1 MHAMSDRGWRQ
12 ALSDLASTVSKS
24 VAEAVPDEDTV
35 ASAGVAPSVGYQ
47 GIKATLLGRNP
58 VWAAV
63 KGVWMGAGVG
73 LRVAMVVGLVL
84 LLLLN
89 PVLLVLGL
97 LALLVAAVVAGIRA
111 ATH

>member
-1 MHAMSDRGWRQ
+1 MSDRGWRQ
-12 ALSDLASTVSKS
+12 ALSDLASSLSKS
-24 VAEAVPDEDTV
+24 VADAVPEIDEDAV
-35 ASAGVAPSVGYQ
+35 ASAGAATSVGYQ
-47 GIKATLLGRNP
+47 EVKAKVLGNNP

-63 KGVWMGAGVG
+63 KGAWKSAGVG
-73 LRVAMVVGLVL
+73 MRVAVVVGLVL

-111 ATH
+111 AT

>member
-1 MHAMSDRGWRQ
+1 MSDRGWRQ
-12 ALSDLASTVSKS
+12 ALSDLASTLSKS
-24 VAEAVPDEDTV
+24 VADAVPEVDEDAV

-63 KGVWMGAGVG
+63 KGVWMSAGVG
-73 LRVAMVVGLVL
+73 LRVAMVVGVVL

-89 PVLLVLGL
+89 PVLLVVGL

-111 ATH
+111 AAR